1 MWSLLLGLAC
11 TATDKGE
18 TASRDSARDTGPVA
32 QDSGDTGDP
41 NPIDTGAPH
50 TGDSSVADSDTA
62 AHTGDTGPIDT
73 GSEPETGPGA
83 NALADFLLADL
94 NPGSARYGELI
105 SPRDYLEEVSGWYF
119 IHAG

>member
-32 QDSGDTGDP
+32 QDSADTDGP

-50 TGDSSVADSDTA
+50 TGDSTVADSDTGG
-62 AHTGDTGPIDT
+62 HTGDTGPIDT
-73 GSEPETGPGA
+73 GTETGPGA
-83 NALADFLLADL
+83 NALPDFLLADL
-94 NPGSARYGELI
+94 NPNSARYGELV